1 MKSANDFLLRI
12 FIVLS
17 CFAVFAGSSAL
28 AADGIA
34 FVQTAVFYDD
44 SAALAVRTSFASPT
58 TAGNLI
64 VVAASWGDDAA
75 PAPTVRDTAGNTY
88 FLATN
93 GYDPVDGQSL
103 AIFYAPNIRG
113 GSAEVTVSFN
123 VPPGGIEPGGAER
136 YRRLI
141 VAEYS
146 GVAQTSP
153 VDGTAQHTYT
163 KGCSANGGVSS
174 CPLTADYSVTSGIAQ
189 VLVPRSLVFG
199 ATMNSSGF
207 PTETSAGAGFTARA
221 YTGEDDFIYGEDLFI
236 QDQVVSSTG
245 PIASTETFEMA
256 NNYLAQMVIFR
267 PAASVTA
274 PPPSPTPTPVRPC
287 RRSCPR
293 VP

>member
-1 MKSANDFLLRI
+1 MKGTNDFLLRI
-12 FIVLS
+12 FISLF

-44 SAALAVRTSFASPT
+44 SAALSVSTSFASPT
-58 TAGNLI
+58 TVGNLI

-75 PAPTVRDTAGNTY
+75 LAPTVRDTAGNTY

-93 GYDPVDGQSL
+93 DYDPVDGQSL
-103 AIFYAPNIRG
+103 AIFYASNIRG
-113 GSAEVTVSFN
+113 GHADVTVSFN
-123 VPPGGIEPGGAER
+123 VPAGGIEPGGAER

-141 VAEYS
+141 VTEYS
-146 GVAQTSP
+146 GVAKDAP

-163 KGCSANGGVSS
+163 QGCSANGGVTS
-174 CPLTADYSVTSGIAQ
+174 CPLTAGYSVTSGTAQ
-189 VLVPRSLVFG
+189 VSVPGSLVFG

-221 YTGEDDFIYGEDLFI
+221 YTGEDDFVYGEDLFI
-236 QDQVVSSTG
+236 QDQVVASTG
-245 PIASTETFEMA
+245 PIASMETFEMA

-267 PAASVTA
+267 PAASVTT
-274 PPPSPTPTPVRPC
+274 PPPSPTPTPVRRC
-287 RRSCPR
+287 RTSC
-293 VP
+293 